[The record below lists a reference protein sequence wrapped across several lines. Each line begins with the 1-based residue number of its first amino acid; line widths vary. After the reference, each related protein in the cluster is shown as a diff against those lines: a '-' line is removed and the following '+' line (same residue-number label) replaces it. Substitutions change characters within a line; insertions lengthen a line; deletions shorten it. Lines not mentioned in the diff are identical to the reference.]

1 MARAEQTS
9 ALRQVSQLLSAGTS
23 LGISDRD
30 LLAQFLDRD
39 GDARDLAFAAL
50 IERHG
55 PMVHRVCRT
64 ILRDQNAADDAFQA
78 TFLVL
83 VRRARSIWVGDSIGP
98 WLYQVAHRV
107 ASCSQSTEARRRRH
121 ERKAAEAVDLRVHDE
136 GHDDLTPV
144 IQEEIAGLPERYR
157 APIVLCCVEGLTQ
170 QQAAGQLGWPIG
182 TLQSRLARGRER
194 LRGRL
199 VRRGVA
205 PAIALPTP
213 FASMVGVDGGL
224 PAALRAETVRA
235 AIEFSAVRI
244 GSAGTATTAI
254 SSLTYGVL
262 KAMLLHDLRVASVAV
277 LAVAVSAAG
286 VGVWARQETGPGLN
300 AVPAQTARAE
310 EPIAGPDYEDLA
322 DAGQAEAEPAGD
334 NVAALTY
341 GDGTPDGKRS
351 LGGSGELI
359 QFTGPAAAVKVSGV
373 RIHGSRYGQAQA
385 PRESFLIYFLN
396 EKLTRV
402 LHTEM
407 APYSVFER
415 GAEGW
420 VAVSFERPI
429 ELPKSFWIAI
439 DFRAAQTKGVYV
451 SFDSST
457 GGKYSRAGLPGMQT
471 AKVTFGGD
479 WMIEATLAK

>member
-9 ALRQVSQLLSAGTS
+9 VLRQVSQLLSAGTS

-39 GDARDLAFAAL
+39 GESRDLAFAAL
-50 IERHG
+50 VERHG

-83 VRRARSIWVGDSIGP
+83 VRRARSIWVGNSIGP
-98 WLYQVAHRV
+98 WLHQVAHRV
-107 ASCSQSTEARRRRH
+107 ALCSQSTEARRRRH
-121 ERKAAEAVDLRVHDE
+121 ERKAAGAVDLLVRDRE
-136 GHDDLTPV
+136 ADDVGPV
-144 IQEEIAGLPERYR
+144 IQEELAGLPERYR
-157 APIVLCCVEGLTQ
+157 APIVLCCMEGLTQ

-205 PAIALPTP
+205 PAIALP
-213 FASMVGVDGGL
+213 ASFSLMVGADGAL
-224 PAALRAETVRA
+224 SAALRADTVRA
-235 AIEFSAVRI
+235 ALEFSAVRI
-244 GSAGTATTAI
+244 GSAGTAATAI
-254 SSLTYGVL
+254 SSLTHGVL
-262 KAMLLHDLRVASVAV
+262 KAMLLNDLRVASVAV

-286 VGVWARQETGPGLN
+286 VGVWARQEPGPGLN
-300 AVPAQTARAE
+300 ASPVQTARAE
-310 EPIAGPDYEDLA
+310 ETIAGPDYEDLA
-322 DAGQAEAEPAGD
+322 DPDQAEAAPEGD

-341 GDGTPDGKRS
+341 GDGTPDGKKS

-359 QFTGPAAAVKVSGV
+359 QFSGPAAAVKVSGV

-396 EKLTRV
+396 EELTRV

-407 APYSVFER
+407 APYSLFER
-415 GAEGW
+415 GPEGW
-420 VAVSFERPI
+420 VAVSFERPV
-429 ELPKSFWIAI
+429 ELPKTFWIAL

-457 GGKYSRAGLPGMQT
+457 GGKYSRAGLPGMRT